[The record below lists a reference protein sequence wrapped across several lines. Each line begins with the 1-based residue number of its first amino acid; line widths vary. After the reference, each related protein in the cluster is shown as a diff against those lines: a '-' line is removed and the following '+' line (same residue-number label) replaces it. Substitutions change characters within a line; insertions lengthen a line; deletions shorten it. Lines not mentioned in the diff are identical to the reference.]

1 MLFRRALPGFNFQR
15 NLVRFVEETVTER
28 ERVTVT
34 VVDLLRD
41 TVTVRV
47 TLPVMLR
54 VKGIV
59 LGMPLTDRVMLTEIV

>member
-1 MLFRRALPGFNFQR
+1 
-15 NLVRFVEETVTER
+15 VEETVTER